1 MKNCTK
7 CNQEIKNNDKFCPN
21 CGEPITYENTEYT
34 NADNQEQNMSYSLG
48 TSLDPYDHTFE
59 FSKKDISEN
68 KVMAMALYLMGIMG
82 VFIALLAAPQSAYV
96 SFHLKQVMK
105 FFVVS
110 ILMTICTVLLCWT
123 VIVPV
128 AYLVMTVAL
137 AVIKIICFVQVCNG
151 QAKEPAI
158 IRNLS
163 FLK

>member
-1 MKNCTK
+1 
-7 CNQEIKNNDKFCPN
+7 
-21 CGEPITYENTEYT
+21 
-34 NADNQEQNMSYSLG
+34 
-48 TSLDPYDHTFE
+48 
-59 FSKKDISEN
+59 
-68 KVMAMALYLMGIMG
+68 MG